1 MKKYISISLLFG
13 FLIVYSQN
21 NTIGSL
27 EFLDPAME
35 ELIDENA
42 QIELLA
48 EGFDWAEG
56 PVWVDRLNGVLFS
69 DVPNNKVY
77 MWNEKKGLSIF
88 LEPSGMTNYSP
99 TNKTDGSNGLALDKN
114 GNLILCQ
121 HGDRTIARLKKWNFK
136 KPSFDIIVEK
146 YEGKRL
152 NSPNDLVF
160 DKSGSI
166 YFTDPPY
173 GLKIQDDDPLK
184 ELNFN
189 GIYRWSESK
198 GIELLSKSM
207 KRPNGII
214 LSKDE
219 KTVYVGNSDKDN
231 NVIIAFDND
240 KNGLVNER
248 VFFDGNKLSKNRVG
262 LFDGLKLHSSG
273 IIFTTGP
280 GGVLLLDSKGKHL
293 GTIMPGKATANCAF
307 DSNESY
313 LYLTSDNVLARIK
326 LKS

>member
-1 MKKYISISLLFG
+1 MKKYISISLIFG

-27 EFLDPAME
+27 EFLDPTME

-121 HGDRTIARLKKWNFK
+121 HGDRTVARLKNWNFK

-214 LSKDE
+214 LSEDE

-307 DSNESY
+307 DSDESY

>member
-1 MKKYISISLLFG
+1 MKKYISIFLLFG
-13 FLIVYSQN
+13 FLILHSQK

-27 EFLDPAME
+27 EFLDPEME
-35 ELIDENA
+35 RLIDKNA
-42 QIELLA
+42 KIELLA
-48 EGFDWAEG
+48 DGFGWAEG
-56 PVWVDRLNGVLFS
+56 PVWVDKLDGVLFS

-77 MWNEKKGLSIF
+77 MWNENEGLSIF

-99 TNKTDGSNGLALDKN
+99 TSKTDGSNGLALDSK

-121 HGDRTIARLKKWNFK
+121 HGDRRVARLKYSNFK
-136 KPSFDIIVEK
+136 SPSFEIIVDN
-146 YEGKRL
+146 YRGKRL
-152 NSPNDLVF
+152 YSPNDLVF

-173 GLKIQDDDPLK
+173 GLKMKDDDTLK

-189 GIYRWSESK
+189 GIYKWSKSK
-198 GIELLSKSM
+198 GIELLSISM

-240 KNGLVNER
+240 NGLKNER
-248 VFFDGNKLSKNRVG
+248 IFFDGNKLSKSRIG

-280 GGVLLLDSKGKHL
+280 GGVLLLDPKGKHL

-307 DSNESY
+307 DSDESY

>member
-121 HGDRTIARLKKWNFK
+121 HGDRTVARLKKWKFK

-307 DSNESY
+307 DSDESY
-313 LYLTSDNVLARIK
+313 LYLTSDPVLARIN

>member
-1 MKKYISISLLFG
+1 MLG
-13 FLIVYSQN
+13 FLVLQSQKIK
-21 NTIGSL
+21 IGSL
-27 EFLDPAME
+27 EFLDPRME
-35 ELIDENA
+35 DLIDKNA
-42 QIELLA
+42 KIELLA

-88 LEPSGMTNYSP
+88 IEPSGMTNYSP
-99 TNKTDGSNGLALDKN
+99 TNKSDGSNGLALDKN

-136 KPSFDIIVEK
+136 NPSFDIIVEK

-214 LSKDE
+214 LSEDE
-219 KTVYVGNSDKDN
+219 KTVYVGNSDKNN

-307 DSNESY
+307 DSDESY

>member
-35 ELIDENA
+35 EFFDENA

-121 HGDRTIARLKKWNFK
+121 HGDRTVARLKKWNFK

-307 DSNESY
+307 DSDESY

>member
-1 MKKYISISLLFG
+1 M
-13 FLIVYSQN
+13 
-21 NTIGSL
+21 
-27 EFLDPAME
+27 
-35 ELIDENA
+35 
-42 QIELLA
+42 
-48 EGFDWAEG
+48 
-56 PVWVDRLNGVLFS
+56 LFS
-69 DVPNNKVY
+69 KSEGLVFNNK
-77 MWNEKKGLSIF
+77 NGKEGRNIF
-88 LEPSGMTNYSP
+88 CFFWISFHQKINQILFFSTK
-99 TNKTDGSNGLALDKN
+99 KTDCNK
-114 GNLILCQ
+114 
-121 HGDRTIARLKKWNFK
+121 F
-136 KPSFDIIVEK
+136 EK

-173 GLKIQDDDPLK
+173 GLKMKDDDTLK

-189 GIYRWSESK
+189 GIYKWSESK
-198 GIELLSKSM
+198 GIELLSISM

-240 KNGLVNER
+240 NGLKNER
-248 VFFDGNKLSKNRVG
+248 IFFDGNKLSKSRIG

-280 GGVLLLDSKGKHL
+280 GGVLLLDPKGKHL

-307 DSNESY
+307 DSDESY

>member
-13 FLIVYSQN
+13 FLIVYCQK

-121 HGDRTIARLKKWNFK
+121 HGDRTVARLKKWNFK

-160 DKSGSI
+160 DKNGSI

-248 VFFDGNKLSKNRVG
+248 VFFDGNNLSKNRVG

-307 DSNESY
+307 DSDESY

>member
-1 MKKYISISLLFG
+1 MLG
-13 FLIVYSQN
+13 FLVLQSQK
-21 NTIGSL
+21 TKIGSL
-27 EFLDPAME
+27 EFLDPRME
-35 ELIDENA
+35 ELIDKNA
-42 QIELLA
+42 KIELLA

-88 LEPSGMTNYSP
+88 IEPSGMTNYSP
-99 TNKTDGSNGLALDKN
+99 TNKSDGSNGLALDKN

-214 LSKDE
+214 LSEDE

-231 NVIIAFDND
+231 NVIIAFDNN

-307 DSNESY
+307 DSDESY

>member
-1 MKKYISISLLFG
+1 MLS
-13 FLIVYSQN
+13 FLVLQSQK
-21 NTIGSL
+21 TKIGSL
-27 EFLDPAME
+27 EFLDPRME
-35 ELIDENA
+35 DLIDKNA
-42 QIELLA
+42 KIELLA

-99 TNKTDGSNGLALDKN
+99 TNKSDGSNGLALDKN

-214 LSKDE
+214 LSEDE

-231 NVIIAFDND
+231 NVIIAFDNN

-307 DSNESY
+307 DSDESY

>member
-1 MKKYISISLLFG
+1 MKKNISISLLFS
-13 FLIVYSQN
+13 FLILHSQK

-27 EFLDPAME
+27 EFLDPEME
-35 ELIDENA
+35 KLIDKNTK
-42 QIELLA
+42 IELLA
-48 EGFDWAEG
+48 KGFDWAEG
-56 PVWVDRLNGVLFS
+56 PVWVDKLDGVLFS

-77 MWNEKKGLSIF
+77 MWNENEGLSVF

-99 TNKTDGSNGLALDKN
+99 TSKTDGSNGLALDSK

-121 HGDRTIARLKKWNFK
+121 HGDRTVARLKYWNFK
-136 KPSFDIIVEK
+136 SPSFEIIVDN
-146 YEGKRL
+146 YRGKKL

-173 GLKIQDDDPLK
+173 GLKMKDDDTLK

-189 GIYRWSESK
+189 GIYRWSKSK

-240 KNGLVNER
+240 NGLKNER
-248 VFFDGNKLSKNRVG
+248 IFFDGNKLSKSRIG
-262 LFDGLKLHSSG
+262 LFDGLKLHSTG

-280 GGVLLLDSKGKHL
+280 GGVLLLDPKGKHL
-293 GTIMPGKATANCAF
+293 GTIMPGKVTANCAF
-307 DSNESY
+307 DSDESY

>member
-1 MKKYISISLLFG
+1 MKKYISIFLLFG
-13 FLIVYSQN
+13 FLILHSQK

-27 EFLDPAME
+27 EFLDPEME
-35 ELIDENA
+35 RLIDKNA
-42 QIELLA
+42 KIELLA
-48 EGFDWAEG
+48 DGFGWAEG
-56 PVWVDRLNGVLFS
+56 PVWVDKLDGVLFS

-77 MWNEKKGLSIF
+77 MWNENEGLSIF

-99 TNKTDGSNGLALDKN
+99 TNKTDGSNGLALDSK

-121 HGDRTIARLKKWNFK
+121 HGDRRVARLKYSNFK
-136 KPSFDIIVEK
+136 SPSFEIIVDN
-146 YEGKRL
+146 YRGKRL

-173 GLKIQDDDPLK
+173 GLKMKDDDTLK

-189 GIYRWSESK
+189 GIFKWSESK
-198 GIELLSKSM
+198 GIELLSISM

-240 KNGLVNER
+240 NGLKNER
-248 VFFDGNKLSKNRVG
+248 IFFDGNKLSKSRIG

-280 GGVLLLDSKGKHL
+280 GGVLLLDPEGKHL
-293 GTIMPGKATANCAF
+293 GTIMPGKATANCTF
-307 DSNESY
+307 DSDESY

>member
-1 MKKYISISLLFG
+1 MLG
-13 FLIVYSQN
+13 FLVLQSQK
-21 NTIGSL
+21 TKIGSL
-27 EFLDPAME
+27 EFLDPRME
-35 ELIDENA
+35 DLIDKNA
-42 QIELLA
+42 KIELLA

-121 HGDRTIARLKKWNFK
+121 HGDRTVARLKKWNFK

-214 LSKDE
+214 LSEDE

>member
-1 MKKYISISLLFG
+1 MLG
-13 FLIVYSQN
+13 FLVLQSQK
-21 NTIGSL
+21 TKIGSL
-27 EFLDPAME
+27 EFLDPRME
-35 ELIDENA
+35 DLIDKNA
-42 QIELLA
+42 KIELLA

-88 LEPSGMTNYSP
+88 IEPSGMTNYSP
-99 TNKTDGSNGLALDKN
+99 TNKSDGSNGLALDKN

-121 HGDRTIARLKKWNFK
+121 HGDRTVARLKKWNFK
-136 KPSFDIIVEK
+136 NPSFDIIVEK
-146 YEGKRL
+146 YKGKRL

-214 LSKDE
+214 LSEDE

-231 NVIIAFDND
+231 NVIIAFDNN

-307 DSNESY
+307 DSDESY

>member
-1 MKKYISISLLFG
+1 MKKYISISLIFG

-77 MWNEKKGLSIF
+77 IWNEKKGLSIF

-121 HGDRTIARLKKWNFK
+121 HGDRTVARLKNWNFK

-214 LSKDE
+214 LSEDE

-307 DSNESY
+307 DSDESY

>member
-1 MKKYISISLLFG
+1 MKKYLSICLMLG
-13 FLIVYSQN
+13 FLVLQSQK
-21 NTIGSL
+21 TKIGSL
-27 EFLDPAME
+27 EFLDPRME
-35 ELIDENA
+35 ELIDKNA
-42 QIELLA
+42 KIELLA

-56 PVWVDRLNGVLFS
+56 PVWVERLNGVLFS

-88 LEPSGMTNYSP
+88 IEPSGMTNYSP
-99 TNKTDGSNGLALDKN
+99 TNKSDGSNGLALDKN

-214 LSKDE
+214 LSEDE

-231 NVIIAFDND
+231 NVIIAFDNN

-307 DSNESY
+307 DSDESY

>member
-121 HGDRTIARLKKWNFK
+121 HGDRTVARLKKWNFK

>member
-1 MKKYISISLLFG
+1 MKKYLSICLMLG
-13 FLIVYSQN
+13 FLVLQSQK
-21 NTIGSL
+21 TKIGSL
-27 EFLDPAME
+27 EFLDPRME
-35 ELIDENA
+35 DLIDKNA
-42 QIELLA
+42 KIELLA

-88 LEPSGMTNYSP
+88 IEPSGMTNYSP
-99 TNKTDGSNGLALDKN
+99 TNKSDGSNGLALDKN

-121 HGDRTIARLKKWNFK
+121 HGDRTVARLKKWNFK

-214 LSKDE
+214 LSEDE

-231 NVIIAFDND
+231 NVIIAFDNN

-307 DSNESY
+307 DSDESY

>member
-88 LEPSGMTNYSP
+88 IEPSGMTNYSP
-99 TNKTDGSNGLALDKN
+99 TNKSDGSNGLALDKN

-121 HGDRTIARLKKWNFK
+121 HGDRTVARLKKWNFK
-136 KPSFDIIVEK
+136 NPSFDIIVEK
-146 YEGKRL
+146 YKGKRL

-214 LSKDE
+214 LSEDE

-231 NVIIAFDND
+231 NVIIAFDNN

-307 DSNESY
+307 DSDESY

>member
-1 MKKYISISLLFG
+1 MLG
-13 FLIVYSQN
+13 FLVLQSQK
-21 NTIGSL
+21 TKIGSL
-27 EFLDPAME
+27 EFLDPRME
-35 ELIDENA
+35 DLIDKNA
-42 QIELLA
+42 KIELLA

-88 LEPSGMTNYSP
+88 IEPSGMTNYSP
-99 TNKTDGSNGLALDKN
+99 TNKSDGSNGLALDKN

-121 HGDRTIARLKKWNFK
+121 HGDRTVARLKKWNFK
-136 KPSFDIIVEK
+136 NPSFDIIVEK
-146 YEGKRL
+146 YKGKRL

-214 LSKDE
+214 LSEDE

-231 NVIIAFDND
+231 NVIIAFDNN

-307 DSNESY
+307 DSDESY
-313 LYLTSDNVLARIK
+313 LYLTSDDVLARIK

>member
-1 MKKYISISLLFG
+1 MLS
-13 FLIVYSQN
+13 FLVLQSQK
-21 NTIGSL
+21 TKIGSL
-27 EFLDPAME
+27 EFLDPRME
-35 ELIDENA
+35 ELIDKNA
-42 QIELLA
+42 KIELLA

-56 PVWVDRLNGVLFS
+56 PVWVERLNGVLFS

-88 LEPSGMTNYSP
+88 IEPSGMTNYSP
-99 TNKTDGSNGLALDKN
+99 TNKSDGSNGLALDKN

-136 KPSFDIIVEK
+136 NPSFDIIVEK

-214 LSKDE
+214 LSEDE

-240 KNGLVNER
+240 KNRLVNER

-307 DSNESY
+307 DSDESY

>member
-1 MKKYISISLLFG
+1 MKKYISIFLFFG
-13 FLIVYSQN
+13 FLILHSQK

-27 EFLDPAME
+27 EFLDPEME
-35 ELIDENA
+35 KLIDKNA
-42 QIELLA
+42 KIELLA
-48 EGFDWAEG
+48 DGFGWAEG
-56 PVWVDRLNGVLFS
+56 PVWVDKLDGVLFS

-77 MWNEKKGLSIF
+77 MWNENEGLSIF

-99 TNKTDGSNGLALDKN
+99 TSKTDGSNGLALDSK

-121 HGDRTIARLKKWNFK
+121 HGDRRVARLKYSNFK
-136 KPSFDIIVEK
+136 SPSFEIIVDN
-146 YEGKRL
+146 YRGKRL

-173 GLKIQDDDPLK
+173 GLKMKDDDTLK

-189 GIYRWSESK
+189 GIYKWSESK
-198 GIELLSKSM
+198 GIELLSISM

-240 KNGLVNER
+240 NGLKNER
-248 VFFDGNKLSKNRVG
+248 IFFDGNKLSKSRIG

-280 GGVLLLDSKGKHL
+280 GGVLLLDPKGKHL

-307 DSNESY
+307 DSDESY

>member
-1 MKKYISISLLFG
+1 MLG
-13 FLIVYSQN
+13 FLVLKSQK
-21 NTIGSL
+21 TKIGSL
-27 EFLDPAME
+27 EFLDPRME
-35 ELIDENA
+35 DLIDKNA
-42 QIELLA
+42 KIELLA

-88 LEPSGMTNYSP
+88 IEPSGMTNYSP
-99 TNKTDGSNGLALDKN
+99 TNKSDGSNGLALDKN

-214 LSKDE
+214 LSEDE

-231 NVIIAFDND
+231 NVIIAFDNN

-307 DSNESY
+307 DSDESY
-313 LYLTSDNVLARIK
+313 LYLTSDDVLARIK

>member
-1 MKKYISISLLFG
+1 MLG
-13 FLIVYSQN
+13 FLVLQSQK
-21 NTIGSL
+21 TKIGSL
-27 EFLDPAME
+27 EFLDPRME
-35 ELIDENA
+35 DLIDKNA
-42 QIELLA
+42 KIELLA

-121 HGDRTIARLKKWNFK
+121 HGDRTVARLKKWNFK

-214 LSKDE
+214 LSEDE

-231 NVIIAFDND
+231 NVIIAFDNN

-307 DSNESY
+307 DSDESY

>member
-1 MKKYISISLLFG
+1 MLG
-13 FLIVYSQN
+13 FLVLQSQK
-21 NTIGSL
+21 TKIGSL
-27 EFLDPAME
+27 EFLDPRME
-35 ELIDENA
+35 ELIDKNA
-42 QIELLA
+42 KIELLA

-56 PVWVDRLNGVLFS
+56 PVWVERLNGVLFS

-88 LEPSGMTNYSP
+88 IEPSGMTNYSP
-99 TNKTDGSNGLALDKN
+99 TNKSDGSNGLALDKN

-214 LSKDE
+214 LSEDE

-231 NVIIAFDND
+231 NVIIAFDNN

-307 DSNESY
+307 DSDESY

>member
-1 MKKYISISLLFG
+1 MKKYISIFILFG
-13 FLIVYSQN
+13 FLILHSQK

-27 EFLDPAME
+27 EFLDPEME
-35 ELIDENA
+35 KLIDKNA
-42 QIELLA
+42 KIELLA
-48 EGFDWAEG
+48 DGFGWAEG
-56 PVWVDRLNGVLFS
+56 PVWVDKLDGVLFS

-77 MWNEKKGLSIF
+77 MWNENEGLSIF

-99 TNKTDGSNGLALDKN
+99 TSKTDGSNGLALDSK

-121 HGDRTIARLKKWNFK
+121 HGDRRVARLKYSNFK
-136 KPSFDIIVEK
+136 SPSFEIIVDN
-146 YEGKRL
+146 YRGKRL

-173 GLKIQDDDPLK
+173 GLKMKDDDTLK

-189 GIYRWSESK
+189 GIYKWSESK
-198 GIELLSKSM
+198 GIELLSISM

-240 KNGLVNER
+240 NGLKNER
-248 VFFDGNKLSKNRVG
+248 IFFDGNKLSKSRIG

-280 GGVLLLDSKGKHL
+280 GGVLLLDPKGKHL
-293 GTIMPGKATANCAF
+293 GTIMPGKSTANCAF
-307 DSNESY
+307 DSDESY

>member
-1 MKKYISISLLFG
+1 MKKYISIFLLFG
-13 FLIVYSQN
+13 FLILHSQK

-27 EFLDPAME
+27 EFLDPEME
-35 ELIDENA
+35 KLIDKNA
-42 QIELLA
+42 KIELLA
-48 EGFDWAEG
+48 DGFGWAEG
-56 PVWVDRLNGVLFS
+56 PVWVDKLDGVLFS

-77 MWNEKKGLSIF
+77 MWNENEGLSTF

-99 TNKTDGSNGLALDKN
+99 TSKTDGSNGLALDSK

-121 HGDRTIARLKKWNFK
+121 HGDRRVARLKYSNFK
-136 KPSFDIIVEK
+136 SPSFEIIVDN
-146 YEGKRL
+146 YRGKRL

-173 GLKIQDDDPLK
+173 GLKMKDDDTLK

-189 GIYRWSESK
+189 GIYKWSKSK
-198 GIELLSKSM
+198 GIELLSISM

-240 KNGLVNER
+240 NGLKNER
-248 VFFDGNKLSKNRVG
+248 IFFDGNKLSKSRIG

-280 GGVLLLDSKGKHL
+280 GGVLLLNPKGKHL

-307 DSNESY
+307 DSDESY

>member
-1 MKKYISISLLFG
+1 MLG
-13 FLIVYSQN
+13 FLVLQSQK
-21 NTIGSL
+21 TKIGSL
-27 EFLDPAME
+27 EFLDPRME
-35 ELIDENA
+35 DLIDKNA
-42 QIELLA
+42 KIELLA

-88 LEPSGMTNYSP
+88 IEPSGMTNYSP
-99 TNKTDGSNGLALDKN
+99 TNKSDGSNGLALDKN

-121 HGDRTIARLKKWNFK
+121 HGDRTVARLKKWNFK
-136 KPSFDIIVEK
+136 NPSFDIIVEK

-214 LSKDE
+214 LSEDE
-219 KTVYVGNSDKDN
+219 KTIYVGNSDKDN

-307 DSNESY
+307 DSDESY

>member
-1 MKKYISISLLFG
+1 MKKYISISLIFG

-42 QIELLA
+42 KIELLA

-88 LEPSGMTNYSP
+88 IEPSGMTNYSP
-99 TNKTDGSNGLALDKN
+99 TNKSDGSNGLALDKN

-136 KPSFDIIVEK
+136 NPSFDIIVEK

-214 LSKDE
+214 LSEDE

-231 NVIIAFDND
+231 NVIIAFDNN

-307 DSNESY
+307 DSDESY

>member
-1 MKKYISISLLFG
+1 MKKYLSICLMLS
-13 FLIVYSQN
+13 FLVLQSQK
-21 NTIGSL
+21 TKIGSL
-27 EFLDPAME
+27 EFLDPRME
-35 ELIDENA
+35 DLIDKNA
-42 QIELLA
+42 KIELLA

-121 HGDRTIARLKKWNFK
+121 HGDRTVARLKKWNFK

-214 LSKDE
+214 LSEDE

-231 NVIIAFDND
+231 NVIIAFDNN

-307 DSNESY
+307 DSDESY

>member
-1 MKKYISISLLFG
+1 MKKYLSICLMLG
-13 FLIVYSQN
+13 FLVLQSQK
-21 NTIGSL
+21 TKIGSL
-27 EFLDPAME
+27 EFLDPRME
-35 ELIDENA
+35 DLIDKNA
-42 QIELLA
+42 KIELLA

-121 HGDRTIARLKKWNFK
+121 HGDRTVARLKKWNFK

-214 LSKDE
+214 LSEDE

-307 DSNESY
+307 DSDESY

>member
-27 EFLDPAME
+27 EFLDPAMKE
-35 ELIDENA
+35 FFDKNA

-121 HGDRTIARLKKWNFK
+121 HGDRTVARLKKWKFK

-231 NVIIAFDND
+231 NVILAFDND

-248 VFFDGNKLSKNRVG
+248 VFFDGNNLSKNRVG

>member
-1 MKKYISISLLFG
+1 MKKYLSICLMLS
-13 FLIVYSQN
+13 FLVLQSQK
-21 NTIGSL
+21 TKIGSL
-27 EFLDPAME
+27 EFLDPRME
-35 ELIDENA
+35 DLIDKNA
-42 QIELLA
+42 KIELLA

-88 LEPSGMTNYSP
+88 IEPSGMTNYSP
-99 TNKTDGSNGLALDKN
+99 TNKSDGSNGLALDKN

-214 LSKDE
+214 LSEDE

-307 DSNESY
+307 DSDESY